1 MTLYSN
7 VVFVHIVSAL
17 ALFLGYGLEWTVG
30 ALLRHSSTTDQ
41 ARAWLRVYRVSPPV
55 TGAALAVLLL
65 SGGWLAAL
73 TGGMYHAWLIV
84 SVAGIVVALLIGFAL
99 ILPRVSA
106 IREALPEG
114 NLPLSPEAL
123 LQLQSAELPT
133 LIRVRAAGGGHRVSD
148 DYQAAA
154 GRFTDGPRGFD
165 GPGRFVF
172 GDVVV
177 ARVQQQRGCL
187 AAVFQGERPAS
198 ALRKLRAKRTGPTQ
212 ANALR
217 QIEEEHFGVLHT
229 G

>member
-7 VVFVHIVSAL
+7 VVFVHILSAL
-17 ALFLGYGLEWTVG
+17 ALFLGYGLEWTVS

-55 TGAALAVLLL
+55 TGAALAVLIL

-84 SVAGIVVALLIGFAL
+84 SVAGIVVALMIGFAL

-123 LQLQSAELPT
+123 LQLQSAALPT
-133 LIRVRAAGGGHRVSD
+133 LIRVRALLAVGIVYLMITKPPLGASLIV
-148 DYQAAA
+148 
-154 GRFTDGPRGFD
+154 
-165 GPGRFVF
+165 
-172 GDVVV
+172 
-177 ARVQQQRGCL
+177 L
-187 AAVFQGERPAS
+187 AASMV
-198 ALRKLRAKRTGPTQ
+198 L
-212 ANALR
+212 
-217 QIEEEHFGVLHT
+217 GVLFSVT
-229 G
+229 SWSRGSSTSAA

>member
-123 LQLQSAELPT
+123 LQLQSAALPT
-133 LIRVRAAGGGHRVSD
+133 LIRVRALLAVGIVYLMITKPPLGASLIV
-148 DYQAAA
+148 
-154 GRFTDGPRGFD
+154 
-165 GPGRFVF
+165 
-172 GDVVV
+172 
-177 ARVQQQRGCL
+177 L
-187 AAVFQGERPAS
+187 AASMV
-198 ALRKLRAKRTGPTQ
+198 L
-212 ANALR
+212 
-217 QIEEEHFGVLHT
+217 GVLFSVT
-229 G
+229 SWSRGSSTSAA

>member
-17 ALFLGYGLEWTVG
+17 ALFLGYGLEWTVS

-123 LQLQSAELPT
+123 LQLQSAALPT
-133 LIRVRAAGGGHRVSD
+133 LIRVRALLAVGIVYLMITKPPLGASLIV
-148 DYQAAA
+148 
-154 GRFTDGPRGFD
+154 
-165 GPGRFVF
+165 
-172 GDVVV
+172 
-177 ARVQQQRGCL
+177 L
-187 AAVFQGERPAS
+187 AASMV
-198 ALRKLRAKRTGPTQ
+198 L
-212 ANALR
+212 
-217 QIEEEHFGVLHT
+217 GVLFSVT
-229 G
+229 SWSRGSSTSAA